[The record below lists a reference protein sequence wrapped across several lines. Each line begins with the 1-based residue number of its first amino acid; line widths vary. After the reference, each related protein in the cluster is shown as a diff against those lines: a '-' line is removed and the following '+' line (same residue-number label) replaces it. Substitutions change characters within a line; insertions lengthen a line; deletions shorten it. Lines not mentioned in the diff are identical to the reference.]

1 MKRILMIVVAFLY
14 CQFAYSQVAIFK
26 GDASTRYRYG
36 LKKKSGKIIV
46 PPIYTDIWECKDPD
60 GEVYYELI
68 DHRGYRGLLN
78 KQGKTIIELGDYS
91 YINFLPFSSE
101 FIEVKSRGKYG
112 VYNTKGKLILPIDF
126 DLIDLMAEEVDAD
139 AEKVGDKYRVWALST
154 RLNGKSGL
162 CSLDGKWLIPPEY
175 DYIGAALKKARYVD
189 IGRNKEYGIFDLK
202 CKREYVSPCYYS
214 SVKMIDDD
222 FAYAGKDAGNVVLLR
237 QGKEVFCGL
246 GNYIKRASEDV
257 FEVHYVGERKGRN
270 HYLIDSNG
278 DILENYPYYPDD
290 YLHKSKHSGKEYHI
304 VSDSRCK
311 WGLKDSDG
319 RMLLP
324 VKYDCILPEKDGP
337 GFYLYDGK
345 YAGYCSDDGKII
357 VPPDRYSSLVYN
369 EKTHLFKTFRDGY
382 QGLLDS
388 TGVEIIP
395 PAKYE
400 EVHFRKGASSY
411 PPFFYVKENGR
422 RGVVD
427 TELREIIPPLYRA
440 VWLMEPSDGS
450 APYFCVEQDGM
461 QGMFSVSGEPI
472 VPPSF
477 TLLMKQESNGI
488 SWVETIYHQYSGV
501 YDCSGNEIIPADR
514 YTRVRLRSADS
525 FYYFDASDDSDRHE
539 LFDLNGRVLF
549 PLSEFKQVSVVKDSE
564 SKTGYAISAWERA
577 ISDRRITFELYTGK
591 VLSDNRKEIDLSD
604 YINRGDEYFERGK
617 YAKAAQEY
625 TSALGIRMLD
635 YVVFNRGL
643 AYYNSSKYD
652 AAVKDFI
659 LFKSM
664 TDDENDLE
672 RADGLIKKCHYY
684 QSKKEARNAEIVS
697 SLFGLAFGVM
707 NAVTANGGGG
717 RSSGNSSF
725 VTDGSGRSSTHYDA
739 GNVGNSSS
747 SAPGQKKKCGFCG
760 GKGSIIKSVANYG
773 IKADKYCDECQK
785 TVSNGHYH
793 ETCTHCHG
801 SGVL

>member
-1 MKRILMIVVAFLY
+1 MIVVASLC
-14 CQFAYSQVAIFK
+14 CQFAYSQVAVFK
-26 GDASTRYRYG
+26 GDASAGYRYG
-36 LKKKSGKIIV
+36 LRKKSGKIVV
-46 PPIYTDIWECKDPD
+46 PPVYTDIRECKDPD
-60 GEVYYELI
+60 GEVYYELV

-78 KQGKTIIELGDYS
+78 MQGKTIIGLGDYS

-101 FIEVKSRGKYG
+101 FIQVRSRGKCG
-112 VYNTKGKLILPIDF
+112 VYNIKGKLILPMDF
-126 DLIDLMAEEVDAD
+126 DFINLKVEEVDAD

-154 RLNGKSGL
+154 WLNGKSGL
-162 CSLDGKWLIPPEY
+162 CSLDGKCLIPPEY
-175 DYIGAALKKARYVD
+175 DYIGANLKNARYVD
-189 IGRNKEYGIFDLK
+189 IVKNCGYGAFDLK
-202 CKREYVSPCYYS
+202 SKREYVPPCYCS
-214 SVKMIDDD
+214 SLRMIDDD
-222 FAYAGKDAGNVVLLR
+222 FAYAWKDARDVVLLR

-246 GNYIKRASEDV
+246 GLYIERASEDV
-257 FEVHYVGERKGRN
+257 FEVHYAGKGKGRN
-270 HYLIDSNG
+270 YYLIDTNG
-278 DILENYPYYPDD
+278 NVLENYPYSADD
-290 YLHKSKHSGKEYHI
+290 YVYKSKHSGKEYHF
-304 VSDSRCK
+304 VSDSMCK
-311 WGLKDSDG
+311 WGLTDSDG
-319 RMLLP
+319 RMLVP
-324 VKYDCILPEKDGP
+324 VQYDRIIPKEDGS

-345 YAGYCSDDGKII
+345 YAGYCSDDGKVI
-357 VPPDRYSSLVYN
+357 VPPDRYSRLLYN
-369 EKTHLFKTFRDGY
+369 EKTHLFQTFSDGY
-382 QGLLDS
+382 QGLSDS
-388 TGVEIIP
+388 TGAEIVP
-395 PAKYE
+395 PTKYKS
-400 EVHFRKGASSY
+400 VQFISKGSSLY
-411 PPFFYVKENGR
+411 PPFFSFMTNGR
-422 RGVVD
+422 VGVMD
-427 TELREIIPPLYRA
+427 SELREVIPPLFSYVR
-440 VWLMEPSDGS
+440 LMERSDGGK
-450 APYFCVEQDGM
+450 PYFYVDQDGLK
-461 QGMFSVSGEPI
+461 GMFSVSGEPI

-477 TLLMKQESNGI
+477 TALFLQQESNGI
-488 SWVETIYHQYSGV
+488 SWIKTGYYQFRGV
-501 YDCSGNEIIPADR
+501 YDFMGNEIIPADR
-514 YTRVRLRSADS
+514 YTGVRLREADS
-525 FYYFDASDDSDRHE
+525 FHYFDASDDSDRHA

-549 PLSEFKQVSVVKDSE
+549 PLSDFKQVSVVKDSE

-591 VLSDNRKEIDLSD
+591 ILSDNRKEIDLSD

-697 SLFGLAFGVM
+697 SLLGLTFGVV
-707 NAVTANGGGG
+707 NAVTANGGGN
-717 RSSGNSSF
+717 RSSGSSSF
-725 VTDGSGRSSTHYDA
+725 VTDGSGRSSTHYDTD
-739 GNVGNSSS
+739 NVGNASSS
-747 SAPGQKKKCGFCG
+747 VPGQKKKCGFCG

-773 IKADKYCDECQK
+773 IRADKYCDECQK